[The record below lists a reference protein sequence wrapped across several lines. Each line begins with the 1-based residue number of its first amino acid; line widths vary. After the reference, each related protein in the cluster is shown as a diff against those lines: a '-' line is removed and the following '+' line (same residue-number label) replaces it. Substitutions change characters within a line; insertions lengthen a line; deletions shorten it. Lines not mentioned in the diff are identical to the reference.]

1 MSDTPTPSSPTNTHI
16 LPEDR
21 KEENAGDTRSAAQR
35 PQQFTSE
42 KAREA
47 ARLRWAKRRT
57 DEAEQVQ
64 TAENSDIVVRTS
76 VGVSKI
82 IKRLS
87 ADAEKGSTNAA
98 RELRTWL
105 NEVVVETNT
114 SVSDLDRKTR
124 QSLLARLLL
133 EIDQEMAL
141 VESEVESEAGM
152 AAVSEE
158 ATPVDVG
165 TPSSIVA

>member
-1 MSDTPTPSSPTNTHI
+1 M
-16 LPEDR
+16 
-21 KEENAGDTRSAAQR
+21 
-35 PQQFTSE
+35 
-42 KAREA
+42 
-47 ARLRWAKRRT
+47 
-57 DEAEQVQ
+57 
-64 TAENSDIVVRTS
+64 
-76 VGVSKI
+76 
-82 IKRLS
+82 
-87 ADAEKGSTNAA
+87 
-98 RELRTWL
+98 
-105 NEVVVETNT
+105 
-114 SVSDLDRKTR
+114 SDLDRKTR